1 MNFTGNVLQTLEI
14 ISKFSQTQIKT
25 IEAALS
31 SSPIEQF
38 FTDQDHQA
46 LINCHTP
53 SSTWTGSEYT
63 TTTTT
68 TSSTSSPL
76 ADFDDIEFDAL
87 MNNLPKG
94 QQPLQGS
101 SSATAQNSHP
111 SAGGQPSVPP
121 AVANQ
126 FAEYLAMQQQA
137 QQLHQQQTQLQN
149 QAVANAAAAG
159 QHQPGQH
166 HGQHYLGS
174 GSRAFDSTGQMM
186 KTGPSG
192 GHAHGAGHHG
202 GGGVP
207 VPPLTMS
214 QVQPPQMMGHGHPQ
228 AAPPPLA
235 TVASAQAHG
244 QVPLQQHQQQQRQP
258 LALTSNVPRSSADPV
273 QLPANNDPSGG
284 SNVHTVSAIMKID
297 EN

>member
-1 MNFTGNVLQTLEI
+1 
-14 ISKFSQTQIKT
+14 
-25 IEAALS
+25 
-31 SSPIEQF
+31 
-38 FTDQDHQA
+38 
-46 LINCHTP
+46 
-53 SSTWTGSEYT
+53 
-63 TTTTT
+63 
-68 TSSTSSPL
+68 
-76 ADFDDIEFDAL
+76 

-94 QQPLQGS
+94 QPLQGS
-101 SSATAQNSHP
+101 SSATAQNSNP
-111 SAGGQPSVPP
+111 SAGGQSSVPP

-166 HGQHYLGS
+166 HGQQTGHYLGS

-192 GHAHGAGHHG
+192 GHGHSGGHHGG

-214 QVQPPQMMGHGHPQ
+214 QVQPPPQQMMGHGHPQ

-235 TVASAQAHG
+235 TVSSAQGHG
-244 QVPLQQHQQQQRQP
+244 QVPLQQHHQQQRQP
-258 LALTSNVPRSSADPV
+258 LALTSNVPRSSAE
-273 QLPANNDPSGG
+273 PANNDPSGG
-284 SNVHTVSAIMKID
+284 SNVHTVSNKR
-297 EN
+297 